1 MKKQFA
7 VCAIALALAA
17 CSAGKETAKTEMIR
31 NDGDRVVLNEPDK
44 ADFLKTATVD
54 RDQGSS
60 LRLPGRLVWNETK
73 TVHVYPQLAGRVL
86 SAKVDLG
93 QTVKSGQTLALL
105 NSADYGAAQADARK
119 AEADARLARQSLE
132 RSRELHA
139 AGITA
144 EKDWQQ
150 AQADAARASAEA
162 TRASQRLAALGGDG
176 DGSYALKSPLAGVV
190 VERNFNPGMEY
201 RPDQSGPA
209 LFTVTDPSSLWLQLD
224 AAEADLR
231 YLKPGQK
238 LGIEVKQYPGERF
251 NGVISHVADFVDPT
265 SRTIK
270 VRCEVPNADR
280 RLKGEMFAQAI
291 IELPP
296 TDALQV
302 PATAVMLLGDQRVV
316 LVEEDAGRY
325 RRQRVETGVERDG
338 RIEVISGVKAGD
350 KVVTEGNLHLVKYFK
365 VAAGA
370 GK

>member
-17 CSAGKETAKTEMIR
+17 CSADKETAKTEMIR

-251 NGVISHVADFVDPT
+251 NGRDQPRGRFCRPNQPDDQGALRGSQCRSSPQG
-265 SRTIK
+265 RN
-270 VRCEVPNADR
+270 VR
-280 RLKGEMFAQAI
+280 QAI